1 MVFTQASHHRSAAAI
16 RASSPVHAEQDTA
29 VLHTSSKK
37 SIEVAGAAAAVESIR
52 NPKIPMVS
60 LPEEEFPVVVDII
73 AVVVTVVVA
82 IVVVGAFVLLGLTNV
97 GGTQLA
103 SGKGG
108 VNDHIDTAL
117 PLSGSHKFFV

>member
-1 MVFTQASHHRSAAAI
+1 M
-16 RASSPVHAEQDTA
+16 HAEQDTA

-37 SIEVAGAAAAVESIR
+37 SIEVAGAAAALDSIR

-60 LPEEEFPVVVDII
+60 LPDEKFPVVVDIK
-73 AVVVTVVVA
+73 AVVVLVVVA
-82 IVVVGAFVLLGLTNV
+82 IVVVRAFVLFGMTNV

-117 PLSGSHKFFV
+117 SLSGSH